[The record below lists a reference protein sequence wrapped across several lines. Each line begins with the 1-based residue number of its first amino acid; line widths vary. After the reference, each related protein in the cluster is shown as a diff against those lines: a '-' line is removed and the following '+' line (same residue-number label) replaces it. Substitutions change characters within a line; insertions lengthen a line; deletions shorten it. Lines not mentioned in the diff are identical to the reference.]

1 MRRAACHPNFHD
13 PTGLS
18 KVPTKGGSWSGWLKC
33 LRRSLRR
40 PQPEDR
46 EQLTEVLRQAHRGN
60 LLAADALE
68 MIEGVMQVSEIRVR
82 EVMIPRAQMKV
93 VSRSATLQEMLP
105 VIIESAHSRFPV
117 VEDNRD
123 TVDGILLAKDLL
135 RCFVEGNAEAFDIE
149 DIMRPA
155 AMIPESKRLNVLLR
169 DFRHSRNHM
178 AIVVDEYGGVAGL
191 ITIEDVLEQIVG
203 DITDEHD
210 IEEGRFILRLAPNR
224 YSVKALTP
232 IEEFNEYFGT
242 DYGDGEYETV
252 SGLVLRHIGYLP
264 KRGEKIE
271 LDDFSLEII
280 RADNRR
286 IHLMQLART
295 DAPDAGATG

>member
-1 MRRAACHPNFHD
+1 MSKE
-13 PTGLS
+13 PTVKS
-18 KVPTKGGSWSGWLKC
+18 YRPRWLER

-46 EQLTEVLRQAHRGN
+46 DQLTEVLRRAHQGD

-68 MIEGVMQVSEIRVR
+68 MIEGVMQVTEMRVR

-93 VSRSATLQEMLP
+93 VQRSATLQQMLP
-105 VIIESAHSRFPV
+105 RIIESAHSRFPV
-117 VEDNRD
+117 IGENRD
-123 TVDGILLAKDLL
+123 AVDGILLAKDLL
-135 RCFVEGNAEAFDIE
+135 RYFVQGNVETFEID

-178 AIVVDEYGGVAGL
+178 AVVVDEYGGVAGL
-191 ITIEDVLEQIVG
+191 VTIEDVIEQIVG
-203 DITDEHD
+203 DISDEHD
-210 IEEGRFILRLAPNR
+210 IEEGRFILRLAPNC

-232 IEEFNEYFGT
+232 IEDFNEYFGT
-242 DYGDGEYETV
+242 DYGDGEYETI
-252 SGLVLRHIGYLP
+252 SGLVLRRIGYLP
-264 KRGEKIE
+264 RRGETID
-271 LDDFSLEII
+271 LDDFSVEII

-286 IHLMQLART
+286 IHLMQMERT
-295 DAPDAGATG
+295 PPPDTGATG